1 MRMGLRE
8 ANQKFSKAMREVKE
22 GRPVVL
28 TDRGTPIAVIQPL
41 VVLPS
46 SDQAALKNM
55 REAGILRAAKVPKPM
70 PPWKPVRLSGPA
82 ITKTLRAERD
92 ER

>member
-1 MRMGLRE
+1 MRMGLCE
-8 ANQKFSKAMREVKE
+8 ANQKFSKAMREVKA
-22 GRPVVL
+22 GRQVVL
-28 TDRGTPIAVIQPL
+28 TDRGTPIAIIQPL
-41 VVLPS
+41 ALPS

-55 REAGILRAAKVPKPM
+55 REAGILRAAKVRKPM
-70 PPWKPVRLSGPA
+70 PPWRPVRLNGPA

>member
-8 ANQKFSKAMREVKE
+8 ANQKFSKAMREVKA
-22 GRPVVL
+22 GRQVVL
-28 TDRGTPIAVIQPL
+28 TDRGTPIAIIQPL
-41 VVLPS
+41 VLPS

-70 PPWKPVRLSGPA
+70 PRWKPVKLSGSA